1 MANYGQTI
9 LGAYNS
15 AAATNYNTQAARK
28 LGRENA
34 TAEYDDLY
42 NQLKANGL
50 IKTNMEGD
58 QRGYV
63 SFDMER
69 AMETLPR
76 GGLAN
81 YIDAALKDT
90 NLTKY
95 EGADGRLKQGKVV
108 GVHKITA
115 EEDPD
120 NAGMYAIAIKNDKG
134 VMSFLSRD
142 RREVG
147 VKEGRAAN
155 DLGGNPLLLDA
166 EDIQKYADI
175 GARNIVSRTSFAT
188 EYGAAI
194 DKDDLEALKKKNERD
209 DAVSALAKEG
219 QKQGYASIGLNPDGS
234 MSDSFDHDNPFRKNV
249 EAEGQI
255 LTEGEGDTRPGAS
268 LDQTTALETINAGTK
283 TGQGPNI
290 TGDNEE
296 RDIKGKPIPP
306 RPELRKD
313 DKGVTWG
320 AADQK
325 AWDKK
330 YGPGGTLVAEGA
342 EVEAKAETDKV
353 EWSDPDKLWEDMP
366 AFRQSNMN
374 KAMKEIEHELGRSE
388 NQTAIGQ
395 DMFGEAGSP
404 STKQVKKVFDHLG
417 LPTKSGVVTKD
428 HWREAQTYMLA
439 LKGDP
444 TAKTVTTLN
453 QANNKTSESKK
464 TLIENNEMPDADA
477 ATELQDRLIS
487 AEIGTMEDYLKW
499 ADEFLPPATRDYANW
514 VVASMGS
521 KTRQETLATYAQL
534 SGQTQQ
540 QIDISQQ
547 NADTAVET
555 LELNKIKERG
565 NINARYTKLATAD
578 GQLLTGITENYDNVL
593 DNYAL
598 DRETGQWRPLDGSDK
613 PPLQIDTIIDKGGT
627 VIANLRAAIAGDQ
640 FTTSASMKAANDR
653 LNEMSGTMIEMLAA
667 QGSDRGTRMGLGIT
681 SASREA
687 WSDFGGPIFGLG
699 GKSPTRATMGQ
710 PFNQMRGNGITIE
723 KSDKIVFVTK
733 AGEGTRETRNSVSK
747 IVVANALFGASDKGA
762 MAELDELLIK
772 NGVKGINE

>member
-194 DKDDLEALKKKNERD
+194 DKDDLEALKKKNQRD

-255 LTEGEGDTRPGAS
+255 LTEGKSDTRPNAS

-306 RPELRKD
+306 RPEASRAQGNRK
-313 DKGVTWG
+313 
-320 AADQK
+320 QK
-325 AWDKK
+325 EWDKK

-342 EVEAKAETDKV
+342 EVEAEVETEPQTKKV

-366 AFRQSNMN
+366 AFRQHNMN

-428 HWREAQTYMLA
+428 HWRQAQTYMLA

-444 TAKTVTTLN
+444 TAKTVTTLD
-453 QANNKTSESKK
+453 QANNKTTESKE
-464 TLIENNEMPDADA
+464 TMIENKEIPPAEA
-477 ATELQDRLIS
+477 ATNLQDRLIS

-547 NADTAVET
+547 NADTTAEN
-555 LELNKIKERG
+555 LKLNTIKERG
-565 NINARYTKLATAD
+565 NINARYTKLALAD

-598 DRETGQWRPLDGSDK
+598 DRKTGQWLPLDGSDK
-613 PPLQIDTIIDKGGT
+613 PPLQIDTIIDKGAT
-627 VIANLRAAIAGDQ
+627 VIANLRAAVAGNQ
-640 FTTSASMKAANDR
+640 FTTPASGEMAVDR
-653 LNEMSGTMIEMLAA
+653 LNEMYGTMIEMLAA
-667 QGSDRGTRMGLGIT
+667 QGSDRGTRMSPLLT
-681 SASREA
+681 KRNREA

-747 IVVANALFGASDKGA
+747 IVVANALFGASDEGA
-762 MAELDELLIK
+762 MAELNDLLIK